1 VIILFKGNVDS
12 ANVRVGDDVEGVR
25 REIKPRLRAPGTQVH
40 HLDGDGGRGRA
51 PVGCSACGS
60 QACDLVRDAAS
71 RLGAVLVEETRTG
84 CGDHVRCRPKR
95 ARVKAIAR
103 RSCTSQNQ
111 TTLSGVQ
118 NSSQL
123 ALLD

>member
-51 PVGCSACGS
+51 